1 MNTMIGIVSILLF
14 HGIWNDE
21 HVVICSVFIIIN
33 QIILLLVNI
42 LLDDSISTSHWF
54 YHFLLI
60 YFQFYWMISSINLL
74 CYLLFWFYKYEWYYQ
89 NQYWYQNSFQI
100 LVIKGK
106 MISILILIEYYLQQ
120 SSILSIL
127 DLHQIRKN
135 RWNIYSFIIFIQIL
149 VIDLDWIFSNEIG
162 RSTVCRF
169 GISIQY
175 SIIQY
180 QTRKSNWTRILETK
194 SIRSDRC

>member
-1 MNTMIGIVSILLF
+1 MVF
-14 HGIWNDE
+14 ENDE

-89 NQYWYQNSFQI
+89 NRYWYQNSFQI
-100 LVIKGK
+100 LVSKWYMK
-106 MISILILIEYYLQQ
+106 SISILIVYYLQQ

-127 DLHQIRKN
+127 DLHQISKN
-135 RWNIYSFIIFIQIL
+135 RRNIYSFIHIHNNTS
-149 VIDLDWIFSNEIG
+149 DW
-162 RSTVCRF
+162 F
-169 GISIQY
+169 GCD
-175 SIIQY
+175 
-180 QTRKSNWTRILETK
+180 ILEWIRKTNCLK
-194 SIRSDRC
+194 IRNIYSSFNHSISN